1 MGRRVCSCVSFL
13 LDLFLTHARLV
24 VLCLSNSLLL
34 LVPGIYLGVPAI
46 FCLYAQ
52 GKTNG
57 VVLDS
62 GECVTSAIPVF
73 DGYAIAAAAQQV
85 RHTTSTTMRCALL
98 CCVVL
103 RRIMLRCAWC
113 VLLLTDRLHLPACA
127 CLCRNRPTNRTAA
140 IWWARHHFIHREALA
155 RGEH

>member
-1 MGRRVCSCVSFL
+1 
-13 LDLFLTHARLV
+13 
-24 VLCLSNSLLL
+24 
-34 LVPGIYLGVPAI
+34 VPAI

-103 RRIMLRCAWC
+103 RRIMLRRAWC
-113 VLLLTDRLHLPACA
+113 VLLRMMHPAA
-127 CLCRNRPTNRTAA
+127 D
-140 IWWARHHFIHREALA
+140 
-155 RGEH
+155 